1 MNFWIDAQLPP
12 NLANWL
18 VESFNVNAT
27 AIRDL
32 GLRDAEDIEIF
43 NAARSPGTV
52 IVSKDSD
59 FVELVIRLGTPTQI
73 LWLTCGNVTNRKLR
87 RILMY
92 SHLYNCALKD
102 TGKKFFFWTK
112 PHVTITSFPKF
123 IEHFPK
129 LS

>member
-1 MNFWIDAQLPP
+1 MNFWIYAQLPP

-59 FVELVIRLGTPTQI
+59 FVELVIRLGTPPQI
-73 LWLTCGNVTNRKLR
+73 LWLTCGNVTNRKLQ
-87 RILMY
+87 RIL
-92 SHLYNCALKD
+92 SNTFAEALR
-102 TGKKFFFWTK
+102 
-112 PHVTITSFPKF
+112 I
-123 IEHFPK
+123 IEEGEAIVEISDH
-129 LS
+129 